1 MSTLTLRRVALT
13 ALVAAIAVPLLAGI
27 GTWYGV
33 AAWQAGQRAAKI
45 DTARRLLLA
54 GAGRYEL
61 PQWQRATTHRLAR
74 LGVGVQIVQP
84 GAGKRSVYT
93 SGSETAALQAA
104 PPKSLSPLGLTSD
117 LPAERGGY
125 VVMVF
130 APPLDAGS
138 RLVASLLVGIAS
150 FAVLLGAGAL
160 LLRRWLV
167 APLVVLG
174 RHLDGVGDEATA
186 PPMPPSRI
194 REIAVVTGALDNMRR
209 SLRAAAARDASR
221 EEERRFLISAIA
233 HDLRTPLFMLR
244 GYLERIGRTELSAN
258 SDLPRAQERAARIDR
273 LIGDLSAFSSLDL
286 KRLDPARAPI
296 DLGQLLEKSA
306 AEFTASAETKGI
318 SVSLSGPRELVV
330 AADEFAISRVVSNLL
345 DNAVRHTPPGGRIEI
360 EWKHDNG
367 CASFAVRDSGDGIDA
382 DDLPHL
388 FEPLYRGDASRNSA
402 SGGSGLGLAIA
413 QRLIEAHNGTITA
426 VNRPGSGVEF
436 VATIRP

>member
-1 MSTLTLRRVALT
+1 
-13 ALVAAIAVPLLAGI
+13 
-27 GTWYGV
+27 
-33 AAWQAGQRAAKI
+33 
-45 DTARRLLLA
+45 
-54 GAGRYEL
+54 
-61 PQWQRATTHRLAR
+61 
-74 LGVGVQIVQP
+74 
-84 GAGKRSVYT
+84 
-93 SGSETAALQAA
+93 
-104 PPKSLSPLGLTSD
+104 
-117 LPAERGGY
+117 
-125 VVMVF
+125 MVS

-138 RLVASLLVGIAS
+138 RLVSSLLVGIAS
-150 FAVLLGAGAL
+150 FAVLQGAGAL

-258 SDLPRAQERAARIDR
+258 SDLPRAPEQAARIDR
-273 LIGDLSAFSSLDL
+273 LIGDLSALSSLDL

-330 AADEFAISRVVSNLL
+330 AADEDSRSAVLSRTCSTTPSATRHLAGESRSSGSTTT
-345 DNAVRHTPPGGRIEI
+345 AVRASPSATAAMASMRTTCRTCSSRSTVATP
-360 EWKHDNG
+360 
-367 CASFAVRDSGDGIDA
+367 CATAPQA
-382 DDLPHL
+382 
-388 FEPLYRGDASRNSA
+388 EAA
-402 SGGSGLGLAIA
+402 SGSRSPRG
-413 QRLIEAHNGTITA
+413 
-426 VNRPGSGVEF
+426 
-436 VATIRP
+436 